1 MRRRWSF
8 SYFFYNKKKR
18 RIIFL
23 SCAYINLLSPK
34 LNGVVGPSG
43 DMDDLDVDDGMDDDE
58 PFVMDTDVVRARRY
72 VHEQAR
78 CLP

>member
-1 MRRRWSF
+1 M
-8 SYFFYNKKKR
+8 
-18 RIIFL
+18 

-78 CLP
+78 